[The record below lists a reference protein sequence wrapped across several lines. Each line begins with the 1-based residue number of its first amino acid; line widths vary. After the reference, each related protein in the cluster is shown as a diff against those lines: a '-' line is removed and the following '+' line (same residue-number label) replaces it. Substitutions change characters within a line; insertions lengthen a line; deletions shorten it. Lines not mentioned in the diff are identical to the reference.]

1 MHSSALMNSGN
12 NAVIIS
18 DVLRA
23 LADHAVPT
31 FRGLKV
37 AQHVSLTIMSLI
49 HSNVSLKKIVNF
61 YCFML
66 KKFILLTSI
75 ISISSCSF
83 YSKKEDCKSY
93 RFIAFA
99 SDFGYGDA
107 VAACHSSVYKN
118 RKGNKFRIIDFNHNL
133 ETYNIEA
140 TSVILERSKD
150 LPSDAVIF
158 AVVDPGVGTDRGSI
172 VFKAKDDRYYI
183 GPNNGIFTDIVQTIG
198 VQDVYKIDQKKVN
211 SDWQSGTFDGR
222 DLYSIL
228 AAKLSKSPC
237 KIASF
242 GDKISVND
250 IKLIDTSNR
259 VIKGSNFAKIKVVA
273 IDEPYGNVWTKYL
286 GSDFINDFNVKKG
299 QTFKVKIAGKTY
311 DAKYTHTFGHAEKK
325 TQAIAYIDSRG
336 YLAFALNKG
345 DLRKAWHIENG
356 DILHIIVK

>member
-1 MHSSALMNSGN
+1 M
-12 NAVIIS
+12 
-18 DVLRA
+18 
-23 LADHAVPT
+23 
-31 FRGLKV
+31 
-37 AQHVSLTIMSLI
+37 
-49 HSNVSLKKIVNF
+49 LKKIS
-61 YCFML
+61 L
-66 KKFILLTSI
+66 FILIS
-75 ISISSCSF
+75 SISSCSF
-83 YSKKEDCKSY
+83 YNKKEDCKSY

-99 SDFGYGDA
+99 SDFGHGDA

-133 ETYNIEA
+133 ETYNIESA
-140 TSVILERSKD
+140 SVILERSKD

-211 SDWQSGTFDGR
+211 PDWQSGTFDGR

-237 KIASF
+237 KISSF
-242 GDKISVND
+242 GNKISIND
-250 IKLIDTSNR
+250 IELIDTSNR
-259 VIKGSNFAKIKVVA
+259 IIKNNNGAKVKIVA
-273 IDEPYGNVWTKYL
+273 IDEPYGNIWTKYL
-286 GSDFINDFNVKKG
+286 GSDFVNDFKIKKG
-299 QTFKVKIAGKTY
+299 HNFRVKIRGKDY

-325 TQAIAYIDSRG
+325 TQVIAYIDSRG

-345 DLRKAWHIENG
+345 DLRKVWKVDNG
-356 DILHIIVK
+356 DILDIIVK